1 MQTKARFSDY
11 IAQHYPT
18 AEDLLTAFFDDAV
31 ATAAE
36 VGVLLKNAPELD
48 GKRRNLP
55 DQKGERGKGFC
66 KASIKTDKDG
76 AFPALTFGRYGH
88 ETANTT
94 WNPRDLA
101 FKRFIS
107 ERGNLAPSTAEQK
120 DDAAKR
126 RAAAA
131 AAADAAQR
139 RQAIQEVERQ
149 AATARMA
156 ARLWAAAAPVKAH
169 PYLTRKGVA
178 GGLLRVDSDGLLL
191 VPMYDVAG
199 QLWNLQ
205 RIDATGEKRF
215 LSGRTKGTFY
225 RIDGDAGRVILCEG
239 FATGS
244 TIHQATGATVLV
256 CFSAGNLRTVAAELV
271 RIDGVAYEVA
281 ADHDANGTGQDAA
294 QATGMPWIVP
304 PTVGHDWNDHAAA
317 HGIAS
322 VREAFA
328 PDFDL
333 AALDSVQPAPEL
345 KGREDQWMTAMG
357 KATTPLVASAWA
369 WKIMRRLFP
378 TVPARFDMDGLLALL
393 AAHEPACGYAP
404 GFMAAARERMAR
416 RIYMR
421 RREAMRAVSF
431 SSDAVAR
438 HTYVQCIAL
447 PQLAPEDYEGV
458 ILVRAPKGSGKTES
472 IMQPFAEW
480 AGKHGGFVAVVH
492 RVSLVQEL
500 ARKLNCALYT
510 DVTKR
515 FARDN
520 AVPALATC
528 LPSIV
533 RSAHKGIIEQCD
545 FLAVDEI
552 AQTLAFIE
560 SETACKSEGVTN
572 AGVYAALREM
582 VRRARCII
590 GADAG
595 LNDQVIRFLESCRPG
610 ERFRIFDMA
619 DREQGMRAQ
628 YVWGDAGLSAAL
640 GEMQACLRDG
650 QNIWVSCDTRRF
662 AEAAAKCLAAS
673 TDRPILCI
681 TKAKTAERER
691 FMADPQAVSREYAA
705 VIHSP
710 AISSGISIKHDHFS
724 RGFLFY
730 SGYTIAPDEATQ
742 MMRRVRPLK
751 DWTVALTV
759 SRLSATTEAD
769 AILMGMERASEMAGS
784 PKRATEFDSFIASI
798 RAHQDRARIDGA
810 AGLLWQLESER
821 YTVTR
826 ADAVLDVETLEGY
839 KLARRELRE
848 ADRAAILAAPDLT
861 EDEAHALRR
870 QQAQTPEDEAA
881 LDRYTIARG
890 LGIRT
895 VDETALDVWTNIGPK
910 SLDRFASA
918 LLGYSGK
925 TDAAENEHLSQ
936 RAPHRARAAAYA
948 RLFAGIDVRPGM
960 EITNELAELLMD
972 RIDADR
978 FALAWLGI
986 VPATWGAILT
996 DKKGNALPFKRPA
1009 YPIREAGELF
1019 RRLGIVTVCSK
1030 SNGTRTYRMPPD
1042 FELVSTWATRR
1053 IQGTCHDISK
1063 AIQPMCPVLDDWLAA
1078 RENLF
1083 QTTPADAQAVRRI
1096 LSMGSSGRAWMRVQA
1111 IEKQHAA

>member
-1 MQTKARFSDY
+1 MVAKARFSDF
-11 IAQHYPT
+11 IAQRYPNP
-18 AEDLLTAFFDDAV
+18 EDLLAAFFEDAV
-31 ATAAE
+31 ATAAD
-36 VGVLLKNAPELD
+36 VGVLLESMPALD
-48 GKRRNLP
+48 GRRRNLP
-55 DQKGERGKGFC
+55 DLKGQRGKGFV
-66 KASIKTDKDG
+66 KASSKGDKDG
-76 AFPALTFGRYGH
+76 DFPALTFGRYGH
-88 ETANTT
+88 EDQNAT
-94 WNPRDLA
+94 WNPR
-101 FKRFIS
+101 
-107 ERGNLAPSTAEQK
+107 NLAWQEFQAARGGLAPITPEQS
-120 DDAAKR
+120 DDLKQR

-131 AAADAAQR
+131 AAAIEGQR
-139 RQAIQEVERQ
+139 QQAIQEGKRQ
-149 AATARMA
+149 ATAASQA
-156 ARLWAAAAPVKAH
+156 ARLWAAAAPAGSH

-178 GGLLRVDSDGLLL
+178 ACGLRIDVDGLLL
-191 VPMYDVAG
+191 VPMYDAAG
-199 QLWNLQ
+199 ALWNLQ
-205 RIDATGEKRF
+205 RIDTTGQKRF
-215 LSGRTKGTFY
+215 LTNGRAKGTFY
-225 RIDGDAGRVILCEG
+225 RIDGSPARVILCEG
-239 FATGS
+239 FATGA

-256 CFSAGNLRTVAAELV
+256 CFSAGNLRTVAADLARV
-271 RIDGVAYEVA
+271 DSVTCEVA
-281 ADHDANGTGQDAA
+281 ADNDASRTGQEAA
-294 QATGMPWIVP
+294 EATGLPYLMP

-317 HGIAS
+317 RGIAS
-322 VREAFA
+322 VAAAFA

-333 AALDSVQPAPEL
+333 AALDSIQPQPEL
-345 KGREDQWMTAMG
+345 KGREDQWITAMC
-357 KATTPLVASAWA
+357 KTADPLMASAWA

-378 TVPARFDMDGLLALL
+378 TVPARFDLDGLLRMLE
-393 AAHEPACGYAP
+393 AHAPACGYP
-404 GFMAAARERMAR
+404 LGFIAAARERLAR
-416 RIYMR
+416 RIYAR
-421 RREAMRAVSF
+421 RKQAMQAVSF
-431 SSDAVAR
+431 SSDATAR
-438 HTYVQCIAL
+438 HDYVQCIAL
-447 PQLAPEDYEGV
+447 PQFAPEDYEGV
-458 ILVRAPKGSGKTES
+458 ILVRAPKGTGKTES
-472 IMQPFAEW
+472 IMRPFAEW

-515 FARDN
+515 YARDN

-533 RSAHKGIIEQCD
+533 RSAHRGIIEQCD

-610 ERFRIFDMA
+610 ERFRVFDMG
-619 DREQGMRAQ
+619 DRDQGMNAH

-640 GEMQACLRDG
+640 GEMQARLRDG

-691 FMADPQAVSREYAA
+691 FMADPQGVSREYAA

-710 AISSGISIKHDHFS
+710 AISSGISIKHDHFQH
-724 RGFLFY
+724 GFLFY
-730 SGYTIAPDEATQ
+730 SGYTIAPDEASQ

-751 DWTVALTV
+751 DWTISLSV

-769 AILMGMERASEMAGS
+769 AILMGMERASEIAGS
-784 PKRATEFDSFIASI
+784 PKRATEFDGFIATI

-810 AGLLWQLESER
+810 AGLLWQLEAER

-826 ADAVLDVETLEGY
+826 ADAALDVDTLESY

-848 ADRAAILAAPDLT
+848 ADREAILAAPDLT
-861 EDEAHALRR
+861 DDEAQALRR
-870 QQAQTPEDEAA
+870 QPSQSPEDEAA

-890 LGIRT
+890 LGVRA
-895 VDETALDVWTNIGPK
+895 VDEAALDVWTNIGPK

-925 TDAAENEHLSQ
+925 ADQAENEHLSQ

-948 RLFAGIDVRPGM
+948 RLFQGIDVRPGLV
-960 EITNELAELLMD
+960 IDADLAEKLMD
-972 RIDADR
+972 RIEADR
-978 FALAWLGI
+978 FALSWLGI
-986 VPATWGAILT
+986 VPAAWGAILT
-996 DKKGNALPFKRPA
+996 DKKGNAIAFKRPA
-1009 YPIREAGELF
+1009 YPVREVGEVF

-1030 SNGTRTYRMPPD
+1030 SNGARTYALPSS
-1042 FELVSTWATRR
+1042 FELVRTWATSR
-1053 IQGTCHDISK
+1053 IQGTCHGISK
-1063 AIQPMCPVLDDWLAA
+1063 AIQPMCPVLDDWLAV
-1078 RENLF
+1078 RESLF
-1083 QTTPADAQAVRRI
+1083 QTTPADAAAVRRI
-1096 LSMGSSGRAWMRVQA
+1096 VSLGATGRAMLKLRRM
-1111 IEKQHAA
+1111 AA